1 MIIFGIDPGFSGG
14 WGAIDETGAYVNC
27 GDMLHTGNFL
37 HFNQILKAMRETV
50 KDGECI
56 VVVEAV
62 HAMPKQGVS
71 SSFKFGVSYG
81 VALSLA
87 QALGV
92 WGLATPRVW
101 KQDLELTADKNDSL
115 AMARLLWPDAPL
127 ARKKDN
133 GRAEA
138 LLMAEW
144 KRRML

>member
-14 WGAIDETGAYVNC
+14 WGAIDETGAYVGC
-27 GDMLHTGNFL
+27 GDMLHTGDFL
-37 HFNQILKAMRETV
+37 HFNQILKAMNEH
-50 KDGECI
+50 KDEDRMVI
-56 VVVEAV
+56 VEAV

-71 SSFKFGVSYG
+71 SSFKFGMAYG
-81 VALSLA
+81 IALALA
-87 QALGV
+87 QCIGPWSVVA
-92 WGLATPRVW
+92 PNIW
-101 KQDLELTADKNDSL
+101 KRDLELTSDKNDSL

-144 KRRML
+144 KRRTL

>member
-87 QALGV
+87 QALGI

>member
-1 MIIFGIDPGFSGG
+1 MIIFGIDPGFSCG
-14 WGAIDETGAYVNC
+14 WGAIDETGAYVDC

-37 HFNQILKAMRETV
+37 HFNQILKAMKQVV
-50 KDGECI
+50 KNDECM

-87 QALGV
+87 QSLGTWSLV
-92 WGLATPRVW
+92 TPKIWKHDLGLTSD
-101 KQDLELTADKNDSL
+101 KNESLEL
-115 AMARLLWPDAPL
+115 ARALWPDAPL

-144 KRRML
+144 KRRLL